1 MAMNRLSR
9 KVINLVRERQ
19 GTTLIEILAGL
30 AILGTIGGAFMSSTT
45 TGMMGTRLVEEKTTA
60 QIVAQAQLEDTKNA
74 DYLVAPATYPTTVTP
89 PSGYSVSVDAEPL
102 PYGDD
107 DIQNI
112 TITVR
117 RQDQVLL
124 VVEDYKVNR

>member
-1 MAMNRLSR
+1 MNRLSR
-9 KVINLVRERQ
+9 KMINLVRERK
-19 GTTLIEILAGL
+19 GTTLVETLAGL
-30 AILGTIGGAFMSSTT
+30 AILGTIGSTFLGSIT

-60 QIVAQAQLEDTKNA
+60 QVVAQAQLEDTKNA

-102 PYGDD
+102 PDGDD